1 MLFPE
6 KKERKKNDLINLIA
20 WPCKYFLWMV
30 LLMEISCCWTGWI
43 VKPLWKNDLCQHS
56 VTYISFMNLVL
67 ASAVYYTAVSYE
79 VPDMV
84 TFSNN
89 RYLGNIC
96 ILLYI
101 YIKMQMFPRYLLF
114 ENISNFMFDIFPFLK
129 VHTEGREAHCLTHPS
144 VTGTVF
150 CIRQCG
156 CNS

>member
-1 MLFPE
+1 MSAQC
-6 KKERKKNDLINLIA
+6 NLHF
-20 WPCKYFLWMV
+20 FL
-30 LLMEISCCWTGWI
+30 E
-43 VKPLWKNDLCQHS
+43 
-56 VTYISFMNLVL
+56 LVQ

-96 ILLYI
+96 
-101 YIKMQMFPRYLLF
+101 
-114 ENISNFMFDIFPFLK
+114 SNFMFDIFLFIK
-129 VHTEGREAHCLTHPS
+129 IHTEGREAHCLTHPS

-156 CNS
+156 LKS